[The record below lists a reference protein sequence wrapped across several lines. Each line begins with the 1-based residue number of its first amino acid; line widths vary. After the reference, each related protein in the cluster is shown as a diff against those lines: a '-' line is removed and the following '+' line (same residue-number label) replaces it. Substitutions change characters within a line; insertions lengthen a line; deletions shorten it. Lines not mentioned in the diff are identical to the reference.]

1 MNPRWSDCSLAGQVY
16 DLLNSVKYL
25 VTMADNVKGSMNSP
39 SDKIEISNDL
49 FLQSMK
55 QIMDENPRLFSKLA
69 KL

>member
-1 MNPRWSDCSLAGQVY
+1 
-16 DLLNSVKYL
+16 
-25 VTMADNVKGSMNSP
+25 MADKVKGSTNSP

>member
-1 MNPRWSDCSLAGQVY
+1 MAEK
-16 DLLNSVKYL
+16 VKE
-25 VTMADNVKGSMNSP
+25 SMK

-49 FLQSMK
+49 FLQNMK